1 MKTKSIIKLFS
12 AVLICLGA
20 GFVGSFFTTPEIA
33 TWYQTINKPIWNPP
47 SWLFGPVWTTLFILM
62 GIALFLIWQKAA
74 HSKSAHRA
82 VVFFL
87 VHLLF
92 NIFWSVAFF
101 NLHSPFYAFIAII
114 VLWLMIFTLMLW
126 FFRLDKK
133 AGALLIPYLFWVSF
147 AGYLNYTIWQLN

>member
-1 MKTKSIIKLFS
+1 MKSKSIIKLFS

-33 TWYQTINKPIWNPP
+33 TWYQTINKPTWNPP

-62 GIALFLIWQKAA
+62 GIALFLIWQKAS

-133 AGALLIPYLFWVSF
+133 SGALLIPYLLWVSF